1 MSTTDRSSPPQL
13 PYRLSHIR
21 YLRIVAFF
29 LWLAAQAVLLY
40 VILQPLVGRDAIRRG
55 EEQRLRRW
63 ARQFRE
69 LAVALGGVMIKLG
82 QFISSRIDILPSSV
96 INELADLLDEVPPL
110 PFTAM
115 EPTLHQEL
123 GADWR
128 SRFAALDENAVAAA
142 SLGQAYRGQLVNG
155 ERVVVKVQRPGI
167 ADIVYTDLQ
176 ALNVVARIGMR
187 FSFIRR
193 RANLPLLLEEFA
205 RVLWQ
210 ELDYEHE
217 AANAERFATLFRD
230 DHGVYI
236 PAVYRELTTR
246 RVLTLEDVTAIKLS
260 DYEAIEAAGIDRRIV
275 AQRLLNTY
283 LTMVF
288 VHRFF
293 HADPHPGNIF
303 VYPLPADGQE
313 YLPGQRPFY
322 LIFVDFGMTAELTP
336 ALVAGLRET
345 LIALI
350 TRDSQRLVRSYQQ
363 LGIILPGADLER
375 IATASD
381 AVFDRVWGLPMA
393 EIAHLD
399 LAVIR
404 DIGREF
410 SDLLFSLPFQVPQD
424 FIYLGRAVGILSGM
438 CTGLDPDFDPWR
450 SIQPFV
456 RQLLAEDGARAEK
469 KGWMDLLTL
478 ETLRTLLSPEAVGLA
493 LDAGR
498 STLERLA
505 SLPARLDS
513 VLTQLERGELQIR
526 VRPAESDS
534 GGQQRGAPNGRPIGL
549 GLAAGGFA
557 LAGALLISVG
567 EMALGLGGL
576 ALSSLALLALL
587 ADSARRP

>member
-1 MSTTDRSSPPQL
+1 MSTIIQPATPQ
-13 PYRLSHIR
+13 PSYHLSHIR

-29 LWLAAQAVLLY
+29 LWLATQVILLY
-40 VILQPLVGRDAIRRG
+40 GIIQPVLGRDLVRRG
-55 EEQRLRRW
+55 EERRLRYW
-63 ARQFRE
+63 SQQFRS

-82 QFISSRIDILPSSV
+82 QFISSRIDILPPTVTS
-96 INELADLLDEVPPL
+96 ELADLLDEVPPL
-110 PFTAM
+110 PFAAM
-115 EPTLHQEL
+115 EPTLRQEL
-123 GADWR
+123 GPDWR
-128 SRFAALDENAVAAA
+128 SRFATLDENAVAAA
-142 SLGQAYRGQLVNG
+142 SLGQAYRGQLASG
-155 ERVVVKVQRPGI
+155 ERVVVKIQRPGI

-217 AANAERFATLFRD
+217 AANAERFAALFRD

-236 PAVYRELTTR
+236 PAIYREHTTS

-303 VYPLPADGQE
+303 VYPLPTDGQE
-313 YLPGQRPFY
+313 YPPGQRPFY

-350 TRDSQRLVRSYQQ
+350 TRDSRRLVRSYQQ

-399 LAVIR
+399 LAIVR

-438 CTGLDPDFDPWR
+438 CTGLDPDFDPW
-450 SIQPFV
+450 SAIQPFV
-456 RQLLAEDGARAEK
+456 RQLLAEDGSRAEK
-469 KGWMDLLTL
+469 KGWADLLTL
-478 ETLRTLLSPEAVGLA
+478 DTLRALLSPETVGLA
-493 LDAGR
+493 LAAGR
-498 STLERLA
+498 DTLERLVG
-505 SLPARLDS
+505 LPGRLES
-513 VLTQLERGELQIR
+513 VLTQLERGELQVQIR
-526 VRPAESDS
+526 PVEGDAVNR
-534 GGQQRGAPNGRPIGL
+534 QRNALTGRPIGL

-557 LAGALLISVG
+557 LSGALLIIAG
-567 EMALGLGGL
+567 ETVLGLGGL
-576 ALSSLALLALL
+576 AMSSLALLALL
-587 ADSARRP
+587 ISNGRQT